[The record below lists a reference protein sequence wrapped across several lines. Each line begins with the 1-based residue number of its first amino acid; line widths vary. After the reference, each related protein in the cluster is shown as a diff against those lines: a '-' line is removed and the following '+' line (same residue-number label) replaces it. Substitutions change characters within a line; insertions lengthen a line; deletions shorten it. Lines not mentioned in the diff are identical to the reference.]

1 MYVLKRKVVNKMDTK
16 AFKKAVE
23 VLNKE
28 KGIDIDYIY
37 DAMELALN
45 SAYKKN
51 HHLPNSR
58 VEVDKDTGDFHVYSF
73 KTVVNDPDE
82 MGIINGQE
90 IDDFYDEFVD
100 ALDAQLERIEAG
112 EEIADEEKLTEPKE
126 IKFDSRIHLTLEEAR
141 KIVPGIEIG
150 ETIEEEVTPKDFG
163 RVAAAT
169 AKQVVVQKIREA
181 ERNNIMEEFSEA
193 EGEMMT
199 GIVAMED
206 VRNYY
211 IDLGKTQGILPK
223 SETIPGETIKMGSS
237 IKVYVSKV
245 DNNGKG
251 PLILLSRTHYGFVK
265 RLFELEIPEVNEG
278 IILIYSVARDAGNR
292 TKIAV
297 YSENHN
303 VDPVGSCIGQNGS
316 RINMIIKELNG
327 ERIDVIPYDPVD
339 TKFIE
344 NALSPAKNLHV
355 LIMDEVKKEAMVIID
370 QENLSKAVGKKGLN
384 VRLASRL
391 THYRIDVK
399 TYEQASEMGIHIK
412 PSKDYE

>member
-1 MYVLKRKVVNKMDTK
+1 MRKVVNKMDTK

-23 VLNKE
+23 VLNQE

-51 HHLPNSR
+51 NHLQNSR

-73 KTVVNDPDE
+73 KTVVKDPDE
-82 MGIINGQE
+82 FGIINGEE
-90 IDDFYDEFVD
+90 IDAFYDEFGD
-100 ALDAQLERIEAG
+100 ALDEQLERIEAG
-112 EEIADEEKLTEPKE
+112 EEISDEEKLVEPKE
-126 IKFDSRIHLTLEEAR
+126 IKFDPRIHLTLEEAR
-141 KIVPGIEIG
+141 KIVSDIEIG

-169 AKQVVVQKIREA
+169 AKQVVVQKMREA
-181 ERNNIMEEFSEA
+181 ERNNIMAEFGEA

-211 IDLGKTQGILPK
+211 IDLGKAQGILPK

-292 TKIAV
+292 TKVAV
-297 YSENHN
+297 YSENSN
-303 VDPVGSCIGQNGS
+303 IDPVGSCIGQNGS
-316 RINMIIKELNG
+316 RINHVINELSG
-327 ERIDVIPYDPVD
+327 ERIDVIPYDKD
-339 TKFIE
+339 DAKFIE

-355 LIMDEVKKEAMVIID
+355 IIMDESKKEAMVIID
-370 QENLSKAVGKKGLN
+370 QDNLSKAVGKKGLN

-391 THYRIDVK
+391 THYKIDVK
-399 TYEQASEMGIHIK
+399 TYDQASEMGINIK
-412 PSKDYE
+412 QSMDY